1 MKVDLHIHT
10 TFSDGEL
17 TPQEVSQR
25 AAAAGLAA
33 FAITDHD
40 ECRGFGTLEKT
51 DGAIAGIELAAHM
64 NGEVHVLGLDINC
77 GNDTLVAHVQ
87 KAAHSRVNRAYEI
100 IERLNHDGIAVSMDE
115 VKEAC
120 GGDVIGRPHIAAVLV
135 KKGFAATVS
144 DAFDRYLSS
153 HAPYYVP
160 QKKISVSS
168 AAELI
173 LGAGGKPV
181 LAHPGLLGGS
191 VLGGL
196 LPQLKEMGFWGVEA
210 YHPAHTDGQ
219 CVEYESVARQKK
231 LFVTSGSD
239 FHGSSTPRVGIGE
252 ETRSS
257 SYLQE
262 SLLILISESEKR
274 SKLHGV

>member
-1 MKVDLHIHT
+1 MHIHT

-17 TPQEVSQR
+17 TPQQAAQR
-25 AAAAGLAA
+25 AAAAGLSA

-40 ECRGFGTLEKT
+40 ECRGFGSIEIA
-51 DGAIAGIELAAHM
+51 DGITAIAGIELAADM

-77 GNDTLVAHVQ
+77 GNEELMAHV
-87 KAAHSRVNRAYEI
+87 KRAANSRLNRAIEI
-100 IERLNHDGIAVSMDE
+100 IDRLSRDGIAVSLDDIKE
-115 VKEAC
+115 VC

-135 KKGFAATVS
+135 KKGFAAS
-144 DAFDRYLSS
+144 MADAFDRFLSKR
-153 HAPYYVP
+153 APYYVP
-160 QKKISVSS
+160 QKKISVSR

-191 VLGGL
+191 VLSSL
-196 LPQLKEMGFWGVEA
+196 VPQLKEMGFWGVEA

-231 LFVTSGSD
+231 LFVTAGSD

-257 SYLQE
+257 RYLEE
-262 SLLILISESEKR
+262 SLLVLIKESEKR
-274 SKLHGV
+274 S

>member
-1 MKVDLHIHT
+1 MRADLHIHT

-17 TPQEVSQR
+17 TPQEVAQR
-25 AAAAGLAA
+25 AAAAGLDA

-40 ECRGFGTLEKT
+40 ECRGFCSLKKKDDIT
-51 DGAIAGIELAAHM
+51 AIAGIELAAHFD
-64 NGEVHVLGLDINC
+64 GEVHVLGLDINC
-77 GNDTLVAHVQ
+77 DNDELMVHVK
-87 KAAHSRVNRAYEI
+87 KAASMRFDRAYEI
-100 IERLNHDGIAVSMDE
+100 IERLSKDGIAVSMDE
-115 VKEAC
+115 VKETC

-135 KKGFAATVS
+135 KNGYAASVA

-153 HAPYYVP
+153 RAPYYVS
-160 QKKISVSS
+160 QKKITVNR

-191 VLGGL
+191 VRGSLM
-196 LPQLKEMGFWGVEA
+196 PQLKEMGFWGVEA

-219 CVEYESVARQKK
+219 CVEYESMARQMG
-231 LFVTSGSD
+231 LFVTAGSD

-257 SYLQE
+257 SYLKE
-262 SLLILISESEKR
+262 SLLILIKQSEKR
-274 SKLHGV
+274 S

>member
-1 MKVDLHIHT
+1 MRADLHIHT

-17 TPQEVSQR
+17 TAQEAAQR
-25 AAAAGLAA
+25 ASAAGLDA

-40 ECRGFGTLEKT
+40 ECRGFCALKKT
-51 DGAIAGIELAAHM
+51 DGITAIAGIELAAYLD
-64 NGEVHVLGLDINC
+64 GEVHVLGLDIDC
-77 GNDTLVAHVQ
+77 GDEALIAHVE
-87 KAAHSRVNRAYEI
+87 KAGGLRRIRAIEI
-100 IERLNHDGIAVSMDE
+100 IERLNRDGIMVSMDE
-115 VKEAC
+115 VKEVC

-135 KKGFAATVS
+135 KNGFAASVT

-153 HAPYYVP
+153 RAPYYVP
-160 QKKISVSS
+160 QKKITVNK

-191 VLGGL
+191 VRGSLM
-196 LPQLKEMGFWGVEA
+196 PQLKEMGFWGVEA

-219 CVEYESVARQKK
+219 CVEYESMARQMG
-231 LFVTSGSD
+231 LFVTAGSD

-257 SYLQE
+257 SFLKE
-262 SLLILISESEKR
+262 SLLVLIKESEKR
-274 SKLHGV
+274 S